1 MIFHN
6 LLQLAQE
13 HADWGVAILAF
24 LDACVSPIV
33 PDIVFIPASIAN
45 PENAIKLSIIAT
57 IAATLGSFLGYFI
70 GYQFSD
76 YAQRKIIPKKH
87 MDQIRNLVDKYGGWA
102 VFWGAMAP
110 IPYKFVAIS
119 AGVLRLNIWLYAL
132 ATFLGRAKRFLIIG
146 IPVYYFGPTVIPVV
160 IKYSKQ
166 AALVLAIIMFAAIGY
181 LYYRHKVSAKKAA
194 GDIAKD

>member
-1 MIFHN
+1 MTFFN
-6 LLQLAQE
+6 DLLALAQQN
-13 HADWGVAILAF
+13 ADWGVAILSF

-33 PDIVFIPASIAN
+33 PDIIFIPASIAN
-45 PENAIKLSIIAT
+45 PKHAIWLAWIAT
-57 IAATLGSFLGYFI
+57 IAATLGAFLGYFI

-119 AGVLRLNIWLYAL
+119 AGVLRLNLGLFAL
-132 ATFLGRAKRFLIIG
+132 ATFLGRAKRFLLFG
-146 IPVYYFGPTVIPVV
+146 IPVYYFGPTIIPVV

-166 AALVLAIIMFAAIGY
+166 AAVVMLIMLLLFIAY
-181 LYYRHKVSAKKAA
+181 VYYRRRNKAQSSDA
-194 GDIAKD
+194 D